1 MERRGRKEAVVILI
15 LMIIIAIV
23 IASWLTGLWSCDKG
37 RSDLTEKEKLSIA
50 DYINSISVL
59 IQHSN
64 KVSVNFFSTLNKA
77 RDITKTELEADL
89 SKVLE
94 ESKVIMENC
103 QEMNPPDY
111 FEVSHGYLRL
121 VFQNRN
127 KAYEEFKPALSNI
140 FQDTDVENSTTQI
153 VNSFLDMYIS
163 DEVYKYFQEELKKS
177 GEKLGVNNLT
187 IIDSLI
193 LQDRN
198 LINIGNVNNLLSEIK
213 TVTNT
218 AQRRGVAIIS
228 QSIVFNPLILN
239 EQGEYLII
247 KKGSEISVTISI
259 ENQGNMVENDVLVKM
274 SYSVEGISKTEEKT
288 YIIKTI
294 NPSEQ
299 KSVTIPGFKA
309 YPGKKCEV
317 KIDAGPVPEE
327 VLITNNTVIFK
338 FMMEK

>member
-1 MERRGRKEAVVILI
+1 MERRGRKEAVIILI

-77 RDITKTELEADL
+77 KDTSKEELDADL
-89 SKVLE
+89 SKDLE
-94 ESKVIMENC
+94 ESKVIMENSL
-103 QEMNPPDY
+103 EINPPD
-111 FEVSHGYLRL
+111 FFDVSHGYLNL
-121 VFQNRN
+121 VFQIRN
-127 KAYEEFKPALSNI
+127 KSYEEFKPALSNI
-140 FQDTDVENSTTQI
+140 FQDNDVENSTAQI
-153 VNSFLDMYIS
+153 ANSFLNMYLS
-163 DEVYKYFQEELKKS
+163 DEIYKYFQEELKKS

-198 LINIGNVNNLLSEIK
+198 LINVGNVNNLLSEIR
-213 TVTNT
+213 TVTST
-218 AQRRGVAIIS
+218 SQRRGIAIIS
-228 QSIVFNPLILN
+228 QGIAFNPQILN
-239 EQGEYLII
+239 EQDQYLVI
-247 KKGSEISVTISI
+247 KKGSDISITIKI
-259 ENQGNMVENDVLVKM
+259 ENQGNIAEKDVLVKM
-274 SYSVEGISKTEEKT
+274 SYSVEGISKVEEKT
-288 YIIKTI
+288 YTI
-294 NPSEQ
+294 DTIEPSEQ
-299 KSVTIPGFKA
+299 KSVTISGFKA

-327 VLITNNTVIFK
+327 VFLNNNTATFK
-338 FMMEK
+338 FMMEN